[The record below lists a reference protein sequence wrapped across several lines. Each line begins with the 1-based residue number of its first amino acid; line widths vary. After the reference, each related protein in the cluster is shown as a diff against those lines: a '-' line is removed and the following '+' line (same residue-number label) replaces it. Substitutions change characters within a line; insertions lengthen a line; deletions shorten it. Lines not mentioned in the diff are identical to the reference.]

1 MCGQMGI
8 GITGQGAGW
17 RSFAPHR
24 RCREPAALSDRRRT
38 MWYVIQTVTGEESR
52 VKALLTAFVEKG
64 ICKDCFAP
72 LYEEVRRS
80 HGEYRIFFKRLFP
93 GYLFVETE
101 DPEAVYAALRKVPEF
116 TRLLGA
122 KVKEEE
128 KVFIPIKKEEQ
139 DFLDSILEDGVVHVS
154 FIRMADKRIDKVIG
168 PLAGYRNHI
177 VKLDIPHRRA
187 IVEIDIFG
195 RRRRAR
201 FGLWTDS
208 DPENSWL
215 SMRMNREAVLPLDGK
230 KEIDIGLVPGDIV
243 TDDTGVY
250 GEYEFVIDKVDAKH
264 RVVFST
270 FAIGDSIVRIQLDA
284 DKVSRIEE
292 EY

>member
-1 MCGQMGI
+1 
-8 GITGQGAGW
+8 
-17 RSFAPHR
+17 
-24 RCREPAALSDRRRT
+24 
-38 MWYVIQTVTGEESR
+38 MWYVIQTVTGEEPR
-52 VKALLTAFVEKG
+52 VKALLEAFAEQG
-64 ICKDCFAP
+64 ICKTCFVP

-101 DPEAVYAALRKVPEF
+101 DPEAVYATLRKVPEF

-122 KVKEEE
+122 QVKEEE
-128 KVFIPIKKEEQ
+128 KVFIPITEVEQ
-139 DFLDSILEDGVVHVS
+139 EFLGSILEDGVVHVS
-154 FIRMADKRIDKVIG
+154 YIRMEGKRIDKVVG
-168 PLAGYRNHI
+168 PLSGYRNHI

-215 SMRMNREAVLPLDGK
+215 KLHMNREQVLPLDGK
-230 KEIDIGLVPGDIV
+230 REIDIGLVPGDIV

-250 GEYEFVIDKVDAKH
+250 GEYEFVIDKVDVKH
-264 RVVFST
+264 RVVFSR

-292 EY
+292 EF

>member
-1 MCGQMGI
+1 M
-8 GITGQGAGW
+8 
-17 RSFAPHR
+17 
-24 RCREPAALSDRRRT
+24 RT
-38 MWYVIQTVTGEESR
+38 NGSRQKPGMARDGEARLPGGKEMWYVIQTVTGEESR
-52 VKALLTAFVEKG
+52 VKALLEAFVEEG

-80 HGEYRIFFKRLFP
+80 HGRYRIFFKRLFP

-187 IVEIDIFG
+187 IVEIDI
-195 RRRRAR
+195 
-201 FGLWTDS
+201 
-208 DPENSWL
+208 
-215 SMRMNREAVLPLDGK
+215 
-230 KEIDIGLVPGDIV
+230 GLVPGDIV
-243 TDDTGVY
+243 TDNTGVY
-250 GEYEFVIDKVDAKH
+250 GEYEFKIEKVDAKH